1 MNNLGNLQLLRV
13 CTQCVLREFCKAS
26 GKQTTIAH
34 DGAGIHICRK
44 GRSIYHQGNAGG
56 QVHILREGW
65 AFRFTVLP
73 NGRRQ
78 ILEFLLPGDP
88 ILLPLLLV
96 PYLPYTVHALTET
109 ALCTFALKDIDR
121 EAQAAKAILRR
132 IEVTCAAGL
141 IRNEARL
148 AEINQRNSQERT
160 AWLLLLLF
168 GELKKRGYVEG
179 NTVPFPLSLAHVA
192 DALGI
197 TVTHAS
203 RTLGSL
209 RREGLISL
217 TRERLTVHD
226 EQTLANVALLP
237 TAPPAG

>member
-1 MNNLGNLQLLRV
+1 LLRV
-13 CTQCVLREFCKAS
+13 CTQCPLLEFCKAS
-26 GKQTTIAH
+26 GKQTTIVH
-34 DGAGIHICRK
+34 DGAGIHLCRK
-44 GRSIYHQGNAGG
+44 GRSIYHQGNASG

-65 AFRFTVLP
+65 ACRFTVLP

-88 ILLPLLLV
+88 ILLPLLFV

-109 ALCTFALKDIDR
+109 MLCTFALKDLNRDAHVTK
-121 EAQAAKAILRR
+121 EALRR

-141 IRNEARL
+141 IRSEARL

-160 AWLLLLLF
+160 AWLLLSLF
-168 GELKKRGYVEG
+168 GELKRRGYAED

-203 RTLGSL
+203 RTLSAL

-217 TRERLTVHD
+217 ARERLTVHD

-237 TAPPAG
+237 AAAPAG